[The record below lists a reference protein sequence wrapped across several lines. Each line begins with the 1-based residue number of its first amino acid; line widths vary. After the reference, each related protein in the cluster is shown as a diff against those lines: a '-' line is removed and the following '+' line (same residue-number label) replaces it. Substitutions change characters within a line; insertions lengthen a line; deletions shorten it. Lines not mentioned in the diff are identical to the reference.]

1 VKRTHYSYAHY
12 ADTAVASGFDQLRF
26 GGPIGQLVAE
36 AQERVLVDFAGD
48 VSGRAVLDVGT
59 GTGRAA
65 FILAPRGA
73 HVTGLDFSLE
83 MMRVGADRARR
94 ESHAVS
100 FLRGDAHGLPF
111 PDRSFD
117 TSLSFR
123 VLMHTPGWRTC
134 VQELCRVSRT
144 HVIVD
149 YPAMVSAASLQAM
162 ARRLKAR
169 LGRPTEAY
177 RVFPDHTMDEAFA
190 EAGFRVVRRH
200 RQFVLPIALHK
211 TIGSRRFSEGVE
223 GVLAHAGLV
232 GLIGSPVTILA
243 ERCAR

>member
-1 VKRTHYSYAHY
+1 VKQTHYSYAHY
-12 ADTAVASGFDQLRF
+12 ADSAVASGFDQLRF

-36 AQERVLVDFAGD
+36 AQEHVLLEFAGALD
-48 VSGRAVLDVGT
+48 GRAVLDVGT

-65 FILAPRGA
+65 FILARRGA
-73 HVTGLDFSLE
+73 RVMGLDFSLE
-83 MMRVGADRARR
+83 MMRVGVDRARR
-94 ESHAVS
+94 DAHAVS

-111 PDRSFD
+111 PDRAFD
-117 TSLSFR
+117 TSVSFR

-134 VQELCRVSRT
+134 VQELCRVSSR

-149 YPAMVSAASLQAM
+149 YPALASLASLQAM
-162 ARRLKAR
+162 ARRAKQR

-177 RVFPDHTMDEAFA
+177 RVFRDRLIDEAFA

-200 RQFVLPIALHK
+200 RQFLLPIALHK
-211 TIGSRRFSEGVE
+211 AVGSRKVSESVE
-223 GVLAHAGLV
+223 GLLARVGLV
-232 GLIGSPVTILA
+232 GLLGSPVTVLA

>member
-1 VKRTHYSYAHY
+1 VKRSHYSYAHY
-12 ADTAVASGFDQLRF
+12 ADTDVASGFDQLRF
-26 GGPIGQLVAE
+26 GGPIGALVADE
-36 AQERVLVDFAGD
+36 QERVLLDLAGELP
-48 VSGRAVLDVGT
+48 GRTVLDVGT

-65 FILAPRGA
+65 FILAREGA
-73 HVTGLDFSLE
+73 RVTGLDFSME

-94 ESHAVS
+94 EGRGVG

-117 TSLSFR
+117 TSVSFR

-134 VQELCRVSRT
+134 VQELCRVTRQR
-144 HVIVD
+144 VIVD
-149 YPAMVSAASLQAM
+149 YPALASAASVQAA
-162 ARRLKAR
+162 ARRLKQR

-177 RVFPDHTMDEAFA
+177 RVFRDGVMDQAFA

-200 RQFVLPIALHK
+200 RQFLLPIALHK
-211 TIGSRRFSEGVE
+211 TIGSRGFSERLE
-223 GVLAHAGLV
+223 GVLASAGLV
-232 GLIGSPVTILA
+232 GRFGSPVTILA